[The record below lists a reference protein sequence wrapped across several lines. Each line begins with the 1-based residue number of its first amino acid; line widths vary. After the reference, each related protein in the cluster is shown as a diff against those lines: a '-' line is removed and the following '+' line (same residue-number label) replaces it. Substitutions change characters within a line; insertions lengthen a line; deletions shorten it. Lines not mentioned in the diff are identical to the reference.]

1 MIRAEAQTDLIRV
14 NDGAQGPQGETGA
27 AGESIQTIT
36 NYYLAT
42 AASSGVTRETSGWTT
57 SIQTMDST
65 NQYLWNYEVVVGTKG
80 TTLTTTN
87 PVIIGRYGLNGGTG
101 KGISS
106 ITEYYLA
113 TSAASGVTVETSGW
127 TTAVQTTDA
136 TNKYLWNYEVIAYTT
151 GNPYTS
157 SPRIIGTYGDKGDK
171 GDTPEI
177 TASKSGTTTTISVD
191 GTSVATISDGAQ
203 GPKGDTPEI
212 TATKTSGTTTI
223 KVDGTTVATV
233 DDGAKGDAGVSS
245 TITTSRT
252 PQNNG
257 TITRTSYY
265 DDSIGRTVTNVQ
277 TVYDWQIV
285 PLTWINGDIGGPTTP
300 DYTFYDENLI
310 APESWTGVYPPPIV
324 KVGDYIED
332 GGYRYT
338 VSSIGTTTVQCTE
351 RIKIEGESGKSA
363 YESAV
368 TGGYTGTEAQ
378 FNADLADVS
387 SKAPSTII
395 REYNSGVL
403 VGKVGQNT
411 GALVNAQGSFD
422 VVGVT
427 WNGNVPT
434 AGNSVASFG
443 EQSIVGSNNSSHM
456 YLDSQQLSFYDK
468 TTTPYFVLK
477 DSTGSDAEK
486 LIQETFE
493 VCRVYSIAAPNQKI
507 IVPIGTSYH
516 VKSISRIKIGD
527 EEWTDDLTGIT
538 FSDTFIGRTYNWM
551 SAYSVVESGG
561 DIPEPPTPTPM
572 SVPSTTLAATSSTGS
587 GLYLPPN
594 GKQISD
600 TQWILD
606 NDPCFV
612 IRGDTMVGKTFARFG
627 YIAGGAT
634 MITFNTSLIDKFNKT
649 TYLEGEAFTTVIV
662 EYVTDDPALKTL
674 TFGTRSDNIEGTT
687 SVCFGVENKASDTS
701 SFAAGVRNQAT
712 ALSSI
717 AMGYNNRATSKGA
730 HAVGV
735 DTTASAMGAHAEGIG
750 MLTKTVSGQTYQG
763 TGAKGNASHVEGYR
777 TTASGH
783 ASHAEGDGTIASGS
797 CSHAG
802 GYNTSAS
809 GNNQTVIGKNNLN
822 NENNAFEIGNG
833 SNTNHSNALTV
844 DWQGNIMAQG
854 MAGMVQMYA
863 GATPPTGWLLCDGSA
878 VSRTDYA
885 ELFAAIGT
893 TWGAGDGSTTFN
905 LPDMRGRAPVGVGQ
919 GSGLTNRALAAT
931 GGDEHIQAHTHAFT
945 EPKTPNHTH
954 TTETNRQFVTRTN
967 NSAGIGETG
976 VGSTGTKFYAPS
988 IAKADNWYGVASTA
1002 SSGGGVACT
1011 GGAVGAV
1018 SGATTGTAG
1027 NMMPFRGINFIIAT
1041 GKTA

>member
-14 NDGAQGPQGETGA
+14 NDGATGPQGPQGETGA
-27 AGESIQTIT
+27 AGESISTIT

-57 SIQTMDST
+57 TIQTMDST

-265 DDSIGRTVTNVQ
+265 DDSTGRTVTNVQ

-363 YESAV
+363 YQSAV
-368 TGGYTGTEAQ
+368 SGGYTGTEAA

-387 SKAPSTII
+387 NKAPNTII

-403 VGKVGQNT
+403 VGKVGQDT

-427 WNGNVPT
+427 WNGDVPT
-434 AGNSVASFG
+434 AGNSIASFG
-443 EQSIVGSNNSSHM
+443 EACIVGANNNGRM
-456 YLDSQQLSFYDK
+456 YLDSSELTFTDK
-468 TTTPYFVLK
+468 NSEPYFVVK
-477 DSTGSDAEK
+477 DSTNSSGYK
-486 LIQETFE
+486 TIQETFN
-493 VCRVYSIAAPNQKI
+493 VCKVSGVMAPT
-507 IVPIGTSYH
+507 IVTPILTSYH
-516 VKSISRIKIGD
+516 VVSLSKIKIG
-527 EEWTDDLTGIT
+527 ENEWSSDLTNVTVRESLSGIMR
-538 FSDTFIGRTYNWM
+538 SWR
-551 SAYSVVESGG
+551 SAYDRSVAPGPIEIG
-561 DIPEPPTPTPM
+561 DDTVDPTTTVGPPPE
-572 SVPSTTLAATSSTGS
+572 
-587 GLYLPPN
+587 PPN
-594 GKQISD
+594 GKQVSE
-600 TQWILD
+600 TEWILD
-606 NDPCFV
+606 NNP
-612 IRGDTMVGKTFARFG
+612 RLRLK
-627 YIAGGAT
+627 YYPNQGGAVFGVHY
-634 MITFNTSLIDKFNKT
+634 MPIFEAPSYVVLGAQLYSQLNST
-649 TYLEGEAFTTVIV
+649 TYQEGEAYTQVV
-662 EYVTDDPALKTL
+662 LEYITDDASLKTL
-674 TFGTRSDNIEGTT
+674 TFGTRSGVVNGTG
-687 SVCFGVENKASDTS
+687 SVCFGTNNKATDTNT
-701 SFAAGVRNQAT
+701 FAVGTANQAT
-712 ALSSI
+712 A
-717 AMGYNNRATSKGA
+717 KGA
-730 HAVGV
+730 SVMGQNNIASGISSHAEGE
-735 DTTASAMGAHAEGIG
+735 DTTASGYASHAEGKGI
-750 MLTKTVSGQTYQG
+750 LTAVVQGTTVIG
-763 TGAKGNASHVEGYR
+763 TGAKGDYSHCEGSY
-777 TTASGH
+777 TIASGT
-783 ASHAEGDGTIASGS
+783 ASHAEGYGTEANGKYSHASGLNTK
-797 CSHAG
+797 AG
-802 GYNTSAS
+802 GNS
-809 GNNQTVIGKNNLN
+809 QTVIGKYNNN
-822 NENNAFEIGNG
+822 
-833 SNTNHSNALTV
+833 NTNNIFEVGVGSATSPKNGFIV
-844 DWQGNIMAQG
+844 DNSGNIMSIG
-854 MAGMVQMYA
+854 MAGMVQMFA

-945 EPKTPNHTH
+945 QPKTPNHTH
-954 TTETNRQFVTRTN
+954 TTDTNRQFVTRTN

-988 IAKADNWYGVASTA
+988 IAKADNWYGVANTA